1 MWRVTRRMSSTD
13 ESLLAG
19 GGESSPADRIHAED
33 GAAKTINEEKC
44 GEELMI
50 RLKRIKSESVVQQII
65 DSLVEAMIRKE
76 LKPGDQIP
84 TEMELAER
92 LGVGRNSVREAI
104 KILVYFGVLE
114 IRRAE
119 GTYVCEGF
127 TDTMIDP
134 IIYGIIL
141 DKAGSYEYLMELR
154 EIMEAGVMKLAMENA
169 KEEEFRNLRIQL
181 ERMRREIEIGPENV
195 DRVFQEDNEF
205 HSIITSMGHNPLV
218 QKIEAVVR
226 TLTHSMRYET
236 VKAMVESGRGQE
248 LYEAHEKLLRIL
260 ESKDE
265 TDLNENVRNT
275 YFVNEFIEAKELA
288 RQDPENQP

>member
-1 MWRVTRRMSSTD
+1 MSSTND
-13 ESLLAG
+13 EPFVSG
-19 GGESSPADRIHAED
+19 GD
-33 GAAKTINEEKC
+33 GLSDSHFTENGNGVK
-44 GEELMI
+44 LMI
-50 RLKRIKSESVVQQII
+50 QLKRIKSESVVQQII

-76 LKPGDQIP
+76 LRPGDQIP
-84 TEMELAER
+84 TEMELAES

-127 TDTMIDP
+127 TETMIDP

-154 EIMEAGVMKLAMENA
+154 EIMEAGVMKLAMQNA
-169 KEEEFRNLRIQL
+169 EEEEIKKLRIQL
-181 ERMRREIEIGPENV
+181 ERMRREIELGPDNV
-195 DRVFQEDNEF
+195 DRVFHEDNEF
-205 HSIITSMGHNPLV
+205 HSIITAMGHNPLV

-236 VKAMVESGRGQE
+236 VKTMVESGKGQE
-248 LYEAHEKLLRIL
+248 LYEAHAKLLQIL
-260 ESKDE
+260 ENKDE
-265 TDLNENVRNT
+265 SGLNENVRNT
-275 YFVNEFIEAKELA
+275 YFVEEFVQAKEEEEKRHKSDA
-288 RQDPENQP
+288 Q

>member
-1 MWRVTRRMSSTD
+1 MSSTND
-13 ESLLAG
+13 ESFTG
-19 GGESSPADRIHAED
+19 GGYGLSDSRH
-33 GAAKTINEEKC
+33 EENGNGVK
-44 GEELMI
+44 LMI
-50 RLKRIKSESVVQQII
+50 QLKRIKSESVVQQII

-76 LKPGDQIP
+76 LRPGDQIP
-84 TEMELAER
+84 TEMELAES

-127 TDTMIDP
+127 TETMIDP

-154 EIMEAGVMKLAMENA
+154 EIMEAGVMKLAMQNA
-169 KEEEFRNLRIQL
+169 EEEEIRKLKIQL
-181 ERMRREIEIGPENV
+181 ERMRREIELGPDNV
-195 DRVFQEDNEF
+195 DRVFHEDNEF
-205 HSIITSMGHNPLV
+205 HSIITAMGHNPLV

-236 VKAMVESGRGQE
+236 VKTMVESGKGQE
-248 LYEAHEKLLRIL
+248 LYEAHAKLLQIL
-260 ESKDE
+260 ENKDE
-265 TDLNENVRNT
+265 SGLNENVRNT
-275 YFVNEFIEAKELA
+275 YFVEEFVQAKEA
-288 RQDPENQP
+288 EEKQKGSGTQ

>member
-1 MWRVTRRMSSTD
+1 MSSTND
-13 ESLLAG
+13 ESFTG
-19 GGESSPADRIHAED
+19 GGYGLSDSRH
-33 GAAKTINEEKC
+33 EENGNGVK
-44 GEELMI
+44 LMI
-50 RLKRIKSESVVQQII
+50 QLKRIKSESVVQQII

-76 LKPGDQIP
+76 LRPGDQIP
-84 TEMELAER
+84 TEMELAES

-127 TDTMIDP
+127 TETMIDP

-154 EIMEAGVMKLAMENA
+154 EIMEAGVMKLAMANA
-169 KEEEFRNLRIQL
+169 EEDEIRKLRIQL
-181 ERMRREIEIGPENV
+181 ERMRREIELGADNV
-195 DRVFQEDNEF
+195 DRVFHEDNEF
-205 HSIITSMGHNPLV
+205 HSIITAMGHNPLV

-236 VKAMVESGRGQE
+236 VRTMIESGKGQE
-248 LYEAHEKLLRIL
+248 LYQAHAKLLQIL
-260 ESKDE
+260 ENKDE
-265 TDLNENVRNT
+265 NNLNENVRNT
-275 YFVNEFIEAKELA
+275 YFVEEFVQAKEA
-288 RQDPENQP
+288 EEKHQEPDTQ

>member
-1 MWRVTRRMSSTD
+1 MSSTD
-13 ESLLAG
+13 ESLFAG
-19 GGESSPADRIHAED
+19 GGESSPADRIHVED
-33 GAAKTINEEKC
+33 GAAKTISEERR

-50 RLKRIKSESVVQQII
+50 QLKRIKSESVVQQII

-288 RQDPENQP
+288 KQDPENQP

>member
-1 MWRVTRRMSSTD
+1 MSSTND
-13 ESLLAG
+13 ESFTG
-19 GGESSPADRIHAED
+19 GGYGLSDSRH
-33 GAAKTINEEKC
+33 EENGNGVK
-44 GEELMI
+44 LMI
-50 RLKRIKSESVVQQII
+50 QLKRIKSESVVQQII

-76 LKPGDQIP
+76 LRPGDQIP
-84 TEMELAER
+84 TEMELAES

-127 TDTMIDP
+127 TETMIDP

-169 KEEEFRNLRIQL
+169 KEEEFRELRIQL
-181 ERMRREIEIGPENV
+181 DRMRREIEIGPENV

-248 LYEAHEKLLRIL
+248 LYEAHAKLLAIL

-275 YFVNEFIEAKELA
+275 YFVNEFIESKEA
-288 RQDPENQP
+288 EKNIPENRT

>member
-1 MWRVTRRMSSTD
+1 MSSTND
-13 ESLLAG
+13 EPFVSG
-19 GGESSPADRIHAED
+19 GDGLSDSHFTED
-33 GAAKTINEEKC
+33 GNGVK
-44 GEELMI
+44 LMI
-50 RLKRIKSESVVQQII
+50 QLKRIKSESVVQQII

-76 LKPGDQIP
+76 LRPGDQIP
-84 TEMELAER
+84 TEMELAES

-127 TDTMIDP
+127 TETMIDP

-154 EIMEAGVMKLAMENA
+154 EIMEAGVMKLAMQNA
-169 KEEEFRNLRIQL
+169 EEEEIRKLKIQL
-181 ERMRREIEIGPENV
+181 ERMRREIELGPDNV
-195 DRVFQEDNEF
+195 DRVFHEDNEF
-205 HSIITSMGHNPLV
+205 HSIITAMGHNPLV

-236 VKAMVESGRGQE
+236 VKTMVESGKGQE
-248 LYEAHEKLLRIL
+248 LYEAHAKLLQIL
-260 ESKDE
+260 ENKDE
-265 TDLNENVRNT
+265 SGLNENVRNT
-275 YFVNEFIEAKELA
+275 YFVEEFVQVKEAEEK
-288 RQDPENQP
+288 QKGSGTQ

>member
-1 MWRVTRRMSSTD
+1 MSSTND
-13 ESLLAG
+13 ESFTG
-19 GGESSPADRIHAED
+19 GDYGLSDSRH
-33 GAAKTINEEKC
+33 EENGNGVK
-44 GEELMI
+44 LMI
-50 RLKRIKSESVVQQII
+50 QLKRIKSESVVQQII

-76 LKPGDQIP
+76 LRPGDQIP
-84 TEMELAER
+84 TEMELAES

-127 TDTMIDP
+127 TETMIDP

-154 EIMEAGVMKLAMENA
+154 EIMEAGVLKLAMQNA
-169 KEEEFRNLRIQL
+169 EEEEIKKLRIQL
-181 ERMRREIEIGPENV
+181 DRMKREIEIGPDNV
-195 DRVFQEDNEF
+195 DNEF
-205 HSIITSMGHNPLV
+205 HSIITAMGHNPLV

-236 VKAMVESGRGQE
+236 VRTMIESGKGQE
-248 LYEAHEKLLRIL
+248 LYQAHAKLLQIL
-260 ESKDE
+260 ENKDE
-265 TDLNENVRNT
+265 DNLNENVRNT
-275 YFVNEFIEAKELA
+275 YFVEEFVQAKEA
-288 RQDPENQP
+288 EEKA

>member
-1 MWRVTRRMSSTD
+1 MSSTND
-13 ESLLAG
+13 EPFVSG
-19 GGESSPADRIHAED
+19 GD
-33 GAAKTINEEKC
+33 GLSDSHFTENGNGVK
-44 GEELMI
+44 LMI
-50 RLKRIKSESVVQQII
+50 QLKRIKSESVVQQII

-76 LKPGDQIP
+76 LRPGDQIP
-84 TEMELAER
+84 TEMELAES

-141 DKAGSYEYLMELR
+141 DRAGSYEYLMELR

-169 KEEEFRNLRIQL
+169 TEEELKKLRIQL
-181 ERMRREIEIGPENV
+181 ERMKREIELGPENV
-195 DRVFQEDNEF
+195 DRVFNEDNEF
-205 HSIITSMGHNPLV
+205 HTIITSMGHNPLV
-218 QKIEAVVR
+218 RKIESVVR
-226 TLTHSMRYET
+226 TLTHAMRYET
-236 VKAMVESGRGQE
+236 VKTMIESGKGQE
-248 LYEAHEKLLRIL
+248 LYEAHEKLLKIL

-265 TDLNENVRNT
+265 NNLNENVRKT
-275 YFVNEFIEAKELA
+275 YFIEEFVAAKEQEEQA
-288 RQDPENQP
+288 QTRNKA

>member
-1 MWRVTRRMSSTD
+1 MSSTD
-13 ESLLAG
+13 ESLFAG
-19 GGESSPADRIHAED
+19 GGESSPADRIHVED
-33 GAAKTINEEKC
+33 GAAKTISEERR

-50 RLKRIKSESVVQQII
+50 QLKRIKSESVVQQII

-275 YFVNEFIEAKELA
+275 YFVNEFIESKELA

>member
-1 MWRVTRRMSSTD
+1 MSSTD
-13 ESLLAG
+13 ESLFAG
-19 GGESSPADRIHAED
+19 GGESSPADRIHVED
-33 GAAKTINEEKC
+33 GAAKTISEERR

-50 RLKRIKSESVVQQII
+50 QLKRIKSESVVQQII

-169 KEEEFRNLRIQL
+169 KEEEFRELRIQL
-181 ERMRREIEIGPENV
+181 DRMRREIEIGPENV
-195 DRVFQEDNEF
+195 DRVFREDNEF

-236 VKAMVESGRGQE
+236 VKAMVESGRGHE
-248 LYEAHEKLLRIL
+248 LYEAHAKLLAIL

-265 TDLNENVRNT
+265 SDLNENVRNT
-275 YFVNEFIEAKELA
+275 YFVNEFIESKGAEKNI
-288 RQDPENQP
+288 PENRT

>member
-1 MWRVTRRMSSTD
+1 MSSTND
-13 ESLLAG
+13 ESFTG
-19 GGESSPADRIHAED
+19 GGYGLSDSRH
-33 GAAKTINEEKC
+33 EENGNGVK
-44 GEELMI
+44 LMI
-50 RLKRIKSESVVQQII
+50 QLKRIKSESVVQQII

-76 LKPGDQIP
+76 LRPGDQIP
-84 TEMELAER
+84 TEMELAES

-127 TDTMIDP
+127 TETMIDP

-154 EIMEAGVMKLAMENA
+154 EIMEAGVMKLAMQNA
-169 KEEEFRNLRIQL
+169 EEEEIKKLRIQL
-181 ERMRREIEIGPENV
+181 DRMKREIEIGPDNV
-195 DRVFQEDNEF
+195 DRVFHEDNEF
-205 HSIITSMGHNPLV
+205 HSIITAMGHNPLV

-236 VKAMVESGRGQE
+236 VRTMIESGKGQE
-248 LYEAHEKLLRIL
+248 LYQAHAKLLQIL
-260 ESKDE
+260 ESKDV
-265 TDLNENVRNT
+265 DNLNENVRNT
-275 YFVNEFIEAKELA
+275 YFVEEFVQAKEA
-288 RQDPENQP
+288 EEKRHESDAQ

>member
-1 MWRVTRRMSSTD
+1 MSSTD
-13 ESLLAG
+13 ESLSAV
-19 GGESSPADRIHAED
+19 GGENSTAGSIHAVD
-33 GAAKTINEEKC
+33 GAAKTIDEK
-44 GEELMI
+44 GRWEELMI
-50 RLKRIKSESVVQQII
+50 QLKRIKSESIVQQII

-169 KEEEFRNLRIQL
+169 KEEEFRILRIQL
-181 ERMRREIEIGPENV
+181 DRMRREIEIGPENV

-275 YFVNEFIEAKELA
+275 YFVNEFIEAKELD
-288 RQDPENQP
+288 RQDPENQS

>member
-1 MWRVTRRMSSTD
+1 MSSTD
-13 ESLLAG
+13 ESLSAG
-19 GGESSPADRIHAED
+19 GGESSPADSIHTED
-33 GAAKTINEEKC
+33 GAAKTISEERR

-50 RLKRIKSESVVQQII
+50 QLKRIKSESVVQQII

-218 QKIEAVVR
+218 QKIEAVVL

>member
-1 MWRVTRRMSSTD
+1 MSSTND
-13 ESLLAG
+13 ESFTG
-19 GGESSPADRIHAED
+19 GGYGLSDSRH
-33 GAAKTINEEKC
+33 EENGNGVK
-44 GEELMI
+44 LMI
-50 RLKRIKSESVVQQII
+50 QLKRIKSESVVQQII

-76 LKPGDQIP
+76 LRPGDQIP
-84 TEMELAER
+84 TEMELAES

-127 TDTMIDP
+127 TETMIDP

-154 EIMEAGVMKLAMENA
+154 EIMEAGVMKLAMQNA
-169 KEEEFRNLRIQL
+169 EEEEIKKLRIQL
-181 ERMRREIEIGPENV
+181 ERMRREIELGPDNV
-195 DRVFQEDNEF
+195 DRVFHEDNEF
-205 HSIITSMGHNPLV
+205 HSIITAMGHNPLV

-236 VKAMVESGRGQE
+236 VKTMVESGKGRE
-248 LYEAHEKLLRIL
+248 LYEAHAKLLQIL
-260 ESKDE
+260 ENKDE
-265 TDLNENVRNT
+265 SGLNENVRNT
-275 YFVNEFIEAKELA
+275 YFVEEFVQAKEEEEKRHKSDA
-288 RQDPENQP
+288 Q

>member
-1 MWRVTRRMSSTD
+1 MSSTD

-19 GGESSPADRIHAED
+19 GGESSTAGSIHAED
-33 GAAKTINEEKC
+33 GAAKTINEERC

-50 RLKRIKSESVVQQII
+50 QLKRIKSESVVQQII

-248 LYEAHEKLLRIL
+248 LYEAHGKLLRIL

-275 YFVNEFIEAKELA
+275 YFVNEFIESKELA

>member
-13 ESLLAG
+13 ESLSAG
-19 GGESSPADRIHAED
+19 GGESSPADSIHVED
-33 GAAKTINEEKC
+33 GAAKTISEERR

-50 RLKRIKSESVVQQII
+50 QLKRIKSESVVQQII

-169 KEEEFRNLRIQL
+169 KEEEFRELRIQL
-181 ERMRREIEIGPENV
+181 DRMRREIEIGPENV

-248 LYEAHEKLLRIL
+248 LYEAHAKLLAIL

-275 YFVNEFIEAKELA
+275 YFVNEFIESKEA
-288 RQDPENQP
+288 EKNIPENRT

>member
-1 MWRVTRRMSSTD
+1 MSSTND
-13 ESLLAG
+13 ESFTG
-19 GGESSPADRIHAED
+19 GGYGLSDSRH
-33 GAAKTINEEKC
+33 EENGNGVK
-44 GEELMI
+44 LMI
-50 RLKRIKSESVVQQII
+50 QLKRIKSESVVQQII

-76 LKPGDQIP
+76 LRPGDQIP
-84 TEMELAER
+84 TEMELAES

-127 TDTMIDP
+127 TETMIDP

-154 EIMEAGVMKLAMENA
+154 EIMEAGVMKLAMQNA
-169 KEEEFRNLRIQL
+169 EEEEIKKLRIQL
-181 ERMRREIEIGPENV
+181 DRMKREIEIGPDNV
-195 DRVFQEDNEF
+195 DRVFHEDNEF
-205 HSIITSMGHNPLV
+205 HSIITAMGHNPLV

-236 VKAMVESGRGQE
+236 VRTMIESGKGQE
-248 LYEAHEKLLRIL
+248 LYQAHAKLLQIL
-260 ESKDE
+260 ENKDE
-265 TDLNENVRNT
+265 NNLNENVRNT
-275 YFVNEFIEAKELA
+275 YFVEEFVQAKEA
-288 RQDPENQP
+288 EEKHQEPDTQ

>member
-1 MWRVTRRMSSTD
+1 MSSTND
-13 ESLLAG
+13 EPFVSG
-19 GGESSPADRIHAED
+19 GD
-33 GAAKTINEEKC
+33 GLSDSHFTENGNGVK
-44 GEELMI
+44 LMI
-50 RLKRIKSESVVQQII
+50 QLKRIKSESVVQQII

-76 LKPGDQIP
+76 LRPGDQIP
-84 TEMELAER
+84 TEMELAES

-127 TDTMIDP
+127 TETMIDP

-154 EIMEAGVMKLAMENA
+154 EIMEAGVMKLAMQNA
-169 KEEEFRNLRIQL
+169 EEEEIRKLKIQL
-181 ERMRREIEIGPENV
+181 ERMRREIELGPDNV
-195 DRVFQEDNEF
+195 DRVFHEDNEF
-205 HSIITSMGHNPLV
+205 HSIITAMGHNPLV

-236 VKAMVESGRGQE
+236 VKTMVESGKGQE
-248 LYEAHEKLLRIL
+248 LYEAHAKLLQIL
-260 ESKDE
+260 ENKDE
-265 TDLNENVRNT
+265 SGLNENVRNT
-275 YFVNEFIEAKELA
+275 YFVEEFVQVKEAEEK
-288 RQDPENQP
+288 QKGSGTQ

>member
-1 MWRVTRRMSSTD
+1 MSSTND
-13 ESLLAG
+13 ESFTG
-19 GGESSPADRIHAED
+19 GGYGLSDSRH
-33 GAAKTINEEKC
+33 EENGNGVK
-44 GEELMI
+44 LMI
-50 RLKRIKSESVVQQII
+50 QLKRIKSESVVQQII

-76 LKPGDQIP
+76 LRPGDQIP
-84 TEMELAER
+84 TEMELAES

-127 TDTMIDP
+127 TETMIDP

-154 EIMEAGVMKLAMENA
+154 EIMEAGVLKLAMQNA
-169 KEEEFRNLRIQL
+169 EEEEIKKLRIQL
-181 ERMRREIEIGPENV
+181 ERMRREIELGPDNV
-195 DRVFQEDNEF
+195 DRIFHEDNEF
-205 HSIITSMGHNPLV
+205 HSIITAMGHNPLV

-236 VKAMVESGRGQE
+236 VRTMIESGKGQE
-248 LYEAHEKLLRIL
+248 LYQAHAKLLQIL
-260 ESKDE
+260 ENKDE
-265 TDLNENVRNT
+265 NNLNENVRNT
-275 YFVNEFIEAKELA
+275 YFVEEFVQAKEA
-288 RQDPENQP
+288 EEKRHESDAQ

>member
-1 MWRVTRRMSSTD
+1 MSSTD
-13 ESLLAG
+13 ESLSAG
-19 GGESSPADRIHAED
+19 GGESSPADSIHTED
-33 GAAKTINEEKC
+33 GAAKTISEER

-50 RLKRIKSESVVQQII
+50 QLKRIKSESVVQQII

-169 KEEEFRNLRIQL
+169 KEEEFRSLRIQL
-181 ERMRREIEIGPENV
+181 DRMRREIEIGPENV

-275 YFVNEFIEAKELA
+275 YFVNEFIEAKELD
-288 RQDPENQP
+288 RQDPENQS

>member
-1 MWRVTRRMSSTD
+1 MSSTND
-13 ESLLAG
+13 ESFTG
-19 GGESSPADRIHAED
+19 GGYGLSDSRH
-33 GAAKTINEEKC
+33 EENGNGVK
-44 GEELMI
+44 LMI
-50 RLKRIKSESVVQQII
+50 QLKRIKSESVVQQII

-76 LKPGDQIP
+76 LRPGDQIP
-84 TEMELAER
+84 TEMELAES

-127 TDTMIDP
+127 TETMIDP

-154 EIMEAGVMKLAMENA
+154 EIMEAGVMKLAMQNA
-169 KEEEFRNLRIQL
+169 EEEEIRKLKIQL
-181 ERMRREIEIGPENV
+181 ERMRREIELGPDNV
-195 DRVFQEDNEF
+195 DRVFHEDNEF
-205 HSIITSMGHNPLV
+205 HSIITAMGHNPLV

-236 VKAMVESGRGQE
+236 VKTMVESGKGQE
-248 LYEAHEKLLRIL
+248 LYEAHAKLLQIL
-260 ESKDE
+260 ENKDE
-265 TDLNENVRNT
+265 SGLNENVRNT
-275 YFVNEFIEAKELA
+275 YFVEEFVQVKEAEEK
-288 RQDPENQP
+288 QKGSGTQ

>member
-1 MWRVTRRMSSTD
+1 MSSTD
-13 ESLLAG
+13 ESLFAG
-19 GGESSPADRIHAED
+19 GGESSPADRIHVED
-33 GAAKTINEEKC
+33 GAAKTISEERR

-50 RLKRIKSESVVQQII
+50 QLKRIKSESVVQQII

-288 RQDPENQP
+288 RQEPENQP

>member
-1 MWRVTRRMSSTD
+1 MSSTND
-13 ESLLAG
+13 EPFVSG
-19 GGESSPADRIHAED
+19 GD
-33 GAAKTINEEKC
+33 GLSDSHFTENGNGVK
-44 GEELMI
+44 LMI
-50 RLKRIKSESVVQQII
+50 QLKRIKSESVVQQII

-76 LKPGDQIP
+76 LRPGDQIP
-84 TEMELAER
+84 TEMELAES

-127 TDTMIDP
+127 TETMIDP

-154 EIMEAGVMKLAMENA
+154 EIMEAGVMKLAMQNA
-169 KEEEFRNLRIQL
+169 EEEEIRKLRIQL
-181 ERMRREIEIGPENV
+181 ERMRREIELGPDNV
-195 DRVFQEDNEF
+195 DRVFHEDNEF
-205 HSIITSMGHNPLV
+205 HSIITAMGHNPLV

-236 VKAMVESGRGQE
+236 VKTMVESGKGQE
-248 LYEAHEKLLRIL
+248 LYEAHAKLLQIL
-260 ESKDE
+260 ENKDE
-265 TDLNENVRNT
+265 SGLNENVRNT
-275 YFVNEFIEAKELA
+275 YFVEEFVQAKEA
-288 RQDPENQP
+288 EEKQKGSGTQ

>member
-1 MWRVTRRMSSTD
+1 MSSTND
-13 ESLLAG
+13 EPFVSG
-19 GGESSPADRIHAED
+19 GD
-33 GAAKTINEEKC
+33 GLSDSHFTENGNGVK
-44 GEELMI
+44 LMI
-50 RLKRIKSESVVQQII
+50 QLKRIKSESVVQQII

-76 LKPGDQIP
+76 LRPGDQIP
-84 TEMELAER
+84 TEMELAES

-127 TDTMIDP
+127 TETMIDP

-154 EIMEAGVMKLAMENA
+154 EIMEAGVMKLAMQNA
-169 KEEEFRNLRIQL
+169 EEEEIRKLKIQL
-181 ERMRREIEIGPENV
+181 ERMRREIELGPDNV
-195 DRVFQEDNEF
+195 DRVFHEDNEF
-205 HSIITSMGHNPLV
+205 HSIITAMGHNPLV

-236 VKAMVESGRGQE
+236 VKTMVESGKGQE
-248 LYEAHEKLLRIL
+248 LYEAHAKLLQIL
-260 ESKDE
+260 ENKDE
-265 TDLNENVRNT
+265 SGLNENVRNT
-275 YFVNEFIEAKELA
+275 YFVEEFVQVKEEEEKRHKSDA
-288 RQDPENQP
+288 Q

>member
-1 MWRVTRRMSSTD
+1 MSSTND
-13 ESLLAG
+13 ESFTG
-19 GGESSPADRIHAED
+19 GGYGLSDSRH
-33 GAAKTINEEKC
+33 EENGNGVK
-44 GEELMI
+44 LMI
-50 RLKRIKSESVVQQII
+50 QLKRIKSESVVQQII

-76 LKPGDQIP
+76 LRPGDQIP
-84 TEMELAER
+84 TEMELAES

-127 TDTMIDP
+127 TETMIDP

-154 EIMEAGVMKLAMENA
+154 EIMEAGVLKLAMQNA
-169 KEEEFRNLRIQL
+169 EEEEIKKLRIQL
-181 ERMRREIEIGPENV
+181 DRMKREIEIGPDNV
-195 DRVFQEDNEF
+195 DRVFHEDNEF
-205 HSIITSMGHNPLV
+205 HSIITAMGHNPLV

-236 VKAMVESGRGQE
+236 VRTMIESGKGQE
-248 LYEAHEKLLRIL
+248 LYEAHAKLLQIL

-265 TDLNENVRNT
+265 NNLNENVRNT
-275 YFVNEFIEAKELA
+275 YFVEEFVQAKEA
-288 RQDPENQP
+288 EEKHQEPGTQ

>member
-1 MWRVTRRMSSTD
+1 MSSTND
-13 ESLLAG
+13 ESFTG
-19 GGESSPADRIHAED
+19 GGYGLSDSRH
-33 GAAKTINEEKC
+33 EENGNGVK
-44 GEELMI
+44 LMI
-50 RLKRIKSESVVQQII
+50 QLKRIKSESVVQQII

-76 LKPGDQIP
+76 LRPGDQIP
-84 TEMELAER
+84 TEMELAES

-127 TDTMIDP
+127 TETMIDP

-154 EIMEAGVMKLAMENA
+154 EIMEAGVMKLAMQNA
-169 KEEEFRNLRIQL
+169 EEEEIKKLRIQL
-181 ERMRREIEIGPENV
+181 ERMRREIELGPDNV
-195 DRVFQEDNEF
+195 DRVFHEDNEF
-205 HSIITSMGHNPLV
+205 HSIITAMGHNPLV

-236 VKAMVESGRGQE
+236 VKTMVESGKGQE
-248 LYEAHEKLLRIL
+248 LYEAHAKLLQIL
-260 ESKDE
+260 ESKDV
-265 TDLNENVRNT
+265 DNLNENVRNT
-275 YFVNEFIEAKELA
+275 YFVEEFVQAKEA
-288 RQDPENQP
+288 EEKHDESDSQ

>member
-1 MWRVTRRMSSTD
+1 MSSTND
-13 ESLLAG
+13 EPFVSG
-19 GGESSPADRIHAED
+19 GD
-33 GAAKTINEEKC
+33 GLSDSHFTENGNGVK
-44 GEELMI
+44 LMI
-50 RLKRIKSESVVQQII
+50 QLKRIKSESVVQQII

-76 LKPGDQIP
+76 LRPGDQIP
-84 TEMELAER
+84 TEMELAES

-127 TDTMIDP
+127 TETMIDP

-154 EIMEAGVMKLAMENA
+154 EIMEAGVMKLAMQNA
-169 KEEEFRNLRIQL
+169 EEEEIKKLRIQL
-181 ERMRREIEIGPENV
+181 ERMRREIELGPDNV
-195 DRVFQEDNEF
+195 DRVFHEDNEF
-205 HSIITSMGHNPLV
+205 HSIITAMGHNPLV

-236 VKAMVESGRGQE
+236 VKTMVESGKGQE
-248 LYEAHEKLLRIL
+248 LYEAHAKLLQIL
-260 ESKDE
+260 ENKDE
-265 TDLNENVRNT
+265 SGLNENVRNT
-275 YFVNEFIEAKELA
+275 YFVEEFVQAKEA
-288 RQDPENQP
+288 EEKQKGSGTQ

>member
-1 MWRVTRRMSSTD
+1 MSSTD
-13 ESLLAG
+13 ESLSAG
-19 GGESSPADRIHAED
+19 GGESSPADSIHTED
-33 GAAKTINEEKC
+33 GAAKTISEERR

-50 RLKRIKSESVVQQII
+50 QLKRIKSESVVQQII

-195 DRVFQEDNEF
+195 DRVRQEDNELR
-205 HSIITSMGHNPLV
+205 SIITAMGHNALV
-218 QKIEAVVR
+218 QETEAVVR

>member
-1 MWRVTRRMSSTD
+1 MSSTND
-13 ESLLAG
+13 ESFTG
-19 GGESSPADRIHAED
+19 GDYGLSDSRH
-33 GAAKTINEEKC
+33 EENGNGVK
-44 GEELMI
+44 LMI
-50 RLKRIKSESVVQQII
+50 QLKRIKSESVVQQII

-76 LKPGDQIP
+76 LRPGDQIP
-84 TEMELAER
+84 TEMELAES

-127 TDTMIDP
+127 TETMIDP

-154 EIMEAGVMKLAMENA
+154 EIMEAGVLKLAMQNA
-169 KEEEFRNLRIQL
+169 EEEEIKKLRIQL
-181 ERMRREIEIGPENV
+181 DRMKREIEIGPDNV
-195 DRVFQEDNEF
+195 DRVFHEDNEF
-205 HSIITSMGHNPLV
+205 HSIITAMGHNPLV

-236 VKAMVESGRGQE
+236 VRTMIESGKGQE
-248 LYEAHEKLLRIL
+248 LYQAHAKLLQIL
-260 ESKDE
+260 ESKDV
-265 TDLNENVRNT
+265 DNLNENVRNT
-275 YFVNEFIEAKELA
+275 YFVEEFVQAKEA
-288 RQDPENQP
+288 EEKHQEPDTQ